1 MTEVEKLQQKVAH
14 LESVL
19 EEVLQYLEDRY
30 DIVDGEDGPLP
41 GEEMQLGTLI
51 EEALGR
57 HRYW

>member
-41 GEEMQLGTLI
+41 GEEMQLGTMI

>member
-1 MTEVEKLQQKVAH
+1 MTEVEKLKQKIAN

-19 EEVLQYLEDRY
+19 EEVLEYLEDRY

-57 HRYW
+57 RYW

>member
-1 MTEVEKLQQKVAH
+1 MTEVEKLKQKVAH

>member
-1 MTEVEKLQQKVAH
+1 MTEVEKLKQKVAH

-41 GEEMQLGTLI
+41 GEEMQLGTMI

>member
-1 MTEVEKLQQKVAH
+1 MTELEKLKQKIAN

-19 EEVLQYLEDRY
+19 EEVLEYLEDRY